1 MLQSPSDI
9 LFSYYR
15 RRVLGLLLLHPEKAF
30 HVREIARLTGT
41 VAGTLHKEL
50 SKLGDAGILSRERQ
64 GNQLLYRANRSSP
77 IFEEL
82 ASIMRKTSGLAD
94 ILAEALAPRAKE
106 IDAAFIFGSIARA
119 KESTDSD
126 VDVMIIG
133 SIGFAD
139 AIRALYEAQTTVGRE
154 INPKVLTP
162 SEWVEGVRRQEPFL
176 IDVMGKPKIFL
187 IGNDH
192 DLGELARR

>member
-1 MLQSPSDI
+1 MLQRPSDV
-9 LFSYYR
+9 LFSHYR
-15 RRVLGLLLLHPEKAF
+15 RRVLSLLLLHPEKAY

-50 SKLGDAGILSRERQ
+50 SKLGDAGILSRERR
-64 GNQLLYRANRSSP
+64 GNQILYCANRSSP
-77 IFEEL
+77 IYEEL
-82 ASIMRKTSGLAD
+82 ASIMRKTAGLAD
-94 ILAEALAPRAKE
+94 VLAEALAPLSKGIE
-106 IDAAFIFGSIARA
+106 AAFIYGSVARA
-119 KESTDSD
+119 RESAASD

-133 SIGFAD
+133 SISFAD
-139 AIRALYEAQTTVGRE
+139 AVRALYEAQTTIGRE

-162 SEWVEGVRRQEPFL
+162 SEWTDAIRNLEPFL

-192 DLGELARR
+192 DIAELARR

>member
-1 MLQSPSDI
+1 M
-9 LFSYYR
+9 
-15 RRVLGLLLLHPEKAF
+15 
-30 HVREIARLTGT
+30 REIARLTGT

>member
-1 MLQSPSDI
+1 MLS
-9 LFSYYR
+9 
-15 RRVLGLLLLHPEKAF
+15 LLLLHPEKAY

-50 SKLGDAGILSRERQ
+50 SKLGDAGILSRERR
-64 GNQLLYRANRSSP
+64 GNQILYCANRSSP
-77 IFEEL
+77 IYEEL
-82 ASIMRKTSGLAD
+82 ASIMRKTAGLAD
-94 ILAEALAPRAKE
+94 VLAEALAPLSKGIE
-106 IDAAFIFGSIARA
+106 AAFIYGSVARA
-119 KESTDSD
+119 RESAASD

-133 SIGFAD
+133 SISFAD
-139 AIRALYEAQTTVGRE
+139 AVRALYEAQTTIGRE

-162 SEWVEGVRRQEPFL
+162 SEWTDAIRNLEPFL

-192 DLGELARR
+192 DIAELARR